1 MVNTLYFQCRGHR
14 FNPWLGNEAPTYHMH
29 KKKKKKTALFKTIKF
44 VLICFS
50 NNGKLIHSARVT
62 YPREHRILKDTPGR
76 ILGIVGSQ
84 ASKRNGKSNNPFTE
98 GQQVSTPVST
108 GTYVGVLIQT
118 KEWQNSTQSQYDK
131 QNTWLD
137 VTMLLELPALPLHS
151 VLSVRMPGK
160 FSEFSIRNH
169 YVSSIW
175 LVWSYLIDSVKCVQ
189 AILPL
194 LIWFLEHLRLKLFHL
209 WPQAR
214 TWWDAFRGPTSLLT
228 PLSLPTFPH
237 ISYFKFILS
246 CMLYPAYPSK

>member
-1 MVNTLYFQCRGHR
+1 MQGAQVQPLVGKWSSHIPHAQ
-14 FNPWLGNEAPTYHMH
+14 
-29 KKKKKKTALFKTIKF
+29 KKKKKTALFKTIKF

-62 YPREHRILKDTPGR
+62 YPREHRILKETVDTPGR

-84 ASKRNGKSNNPFTE
+84 TSKRNGKSNNPFTE

-108 GTYVGVLIQT
+108 GTYVGVLIPT

-194 LIWFLEHLRLKLFHL
+194 LIWLLEHLRLKLFHL

-214 TWWDAFRGPTSLLT
+214 TWWDAFRGLTSLLT

-237 ISYFKFILS
+237 ISYFKFTLS